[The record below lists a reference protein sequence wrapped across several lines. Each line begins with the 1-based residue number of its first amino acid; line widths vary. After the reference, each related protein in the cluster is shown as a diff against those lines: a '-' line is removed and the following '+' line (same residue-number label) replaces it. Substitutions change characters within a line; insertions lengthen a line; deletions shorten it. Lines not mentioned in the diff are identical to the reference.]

1 MTIYFA
7 DGTNQATAASSVNS
21 GGVVKAWAR
30 YGCDDTTLDDSYNI
44 SSVSSTSSGAFTL
57 NFSTSFANTNYA
69 VACSACREGTT
80 SDAVP
85 MVAGTRKDG
94 FATGS
99 CRINNGWQPNQHM
112 YNTEAIGVIICGDQ

>member
-1 MTIYFA
+1 MTIYFG
-7 DGTNQATAASSVNS
+7 DGTNQASAAASVSTQQLAKV
-21 GGVVKAWAR
+21 WAR
-30 YGCDDTTLDDSYNI
+30 YGCDDTTLDDSYNV
-44 SSVSSTSSGAFTL
+44 SSISSTSGVAFTI
-57 NFSTSFANTNYA
+57 NFSTAFANTNYA

-99 CRINNGWQPNQHM
+99 CRINNGWQPNQYM
-112 YNTEAIGVIICGDQ
+112 YNTEAIGVVIFGDQ

>member
-1 MTIYFA
+1 MTLYFG

-44 SSVSSTSSGAFTL
+44 SSVSSTASGAFTL

-69 VACSACREGTT
+69 VACSASREGTT

-85 MVAGTRKDG
+85 MTAGTRNG
-94 FATGS
+94 SFATGS
-99 CRINNGWQPNQHM
+99 CRINTGWPDNGHM

>member
-1 MTIYFA
+1 MTIYFG

-85 MVAGTRKDG
+85 MVAGTKKDG

-99 CRINNGWQPNQHM
+99 CRINTGWPPNGHM
-112 YNTEAIGVIICGDQ
+112 YNTEAIGVVICGDQ